1 MCPQNLV
8 LMSTHLSYTC
18 VPKSTS
24 LCLPISHTHVF
35 PKPRLAVCPSLAHM
49 CPQNLAS
56 LSVHPSHTC
65 VPKTSPHCLSISRT
79 HLSSKP
85 RLTVCPSLAHMCP
98 QNLASLSVHL
108 SHTSVFKTSPH
119 CLPISRTHL
128 SPKTRLTVCPSLA
141 HMCPQNLASLSVHL
155 SHTSVSKTSPHCL
168 SISRIHLSSKP
179 RLTVCASLAIPHT
192 VCPSLAHM
200 CPQNLTRTHVS
211 PKHHC
216 LPIFRTHVSPKPHYP
231 PISRQDNGTL
241 AIHISFKPAGVI
253 FAFVPFFSF
262 LVFDIWLIFFRLFVC
277 TDNSGLQ
284 IQTLTLD
291 YRIGHFRTVGVVSK
305 SLRLPDATSK
315 IRPR

>member
-1 MCPQNLV
+1 MCLQNLV

-56 LSVHPSHTC
+56 LSVHLSHTC
-65 VPKTSPHCLSISRT
+65 VHKTSPHCLSISRT
-79 HLSSKP
+79 HLSPKP
-85 RLTVCPSLAHMCP
+85 RLTVCPSLAYICL
-98 QNLASLSVHL
+98 QNLASLSAHL

-119 CLPISRTHL
+119 CLCISRTHL
-128 SPKTRLTVCPSLA
+128 SPKTRF
-141 HMCPQNLASLSVHL
+141 
-155 SHTSVSKTSPHCL
+155 
-168 SISRIHLSSKP
+168 
-179 RLTVCASLAIPHT
+179 T

-216 LPIFRTHVSPKPHYP
+216 LPIFRSHVSPKPHYP

-284 IQTLTLD
+284 IQTLTFD